1 MINRSPLLPDEDTLV
16 IPNGWRRRIHPRRG
30 GSPGPKITPDAVA
43 EQTVAGF
50 LKSAEENFER
60 VLGAAG
66 TAPELAAAARAQ
78 LAGEPDP
85 RGAAVLAMF
94 VLDGPRYYAHQ
105 DDLVDAWVSAH
116 GVVFA
121 ACALAELC
129 GLQELYEAGRG
140 GRRIG
145 SVRPVEPGERGGRLL
160 PDGALRVRTLLAAAG
175 DEEYAEAVER
185 LAERRAVFM
194 QRVLTAYLVPTRQDW
209 VDELCEDHDGIMRG
223 LMLSSLGSAR
233 QLDTLGAAAQL
244 TVSDC
249 YDPGVL
255 RSMAEGVGAAV
266 APLMANALDRWMKSA
281 PRRKGLLEVL
291 GVLPSDEAFR
301 ALVERRANKHVS
313 VELTKAM
320 KRFPVRAMR
329 ELAVAGATDLLEE
342 HVIGNRELAEAA
354 LPTLPAPV
362 REAVEAI
369 IGGSAS
375 MAEAAPGD
383 LPDLLVE
390 PPWARPKKTTTQTV
404 IKGLTVPDKRSV
416 RWGEDEQHGWANG
429 RLSYPTALIHGGED
443 NSDTWGFPPVC
454 ESGPRWEKNVEDFKA
469 GRLTGRLELG
479 VLMLGPDELTRP
491 LLSGWTLDDPY
502 RHSTSDIDN
511 WGKLLAAR
519 YELDALPILF
529 PYAKSDPQACG
540 GLLLPFLTA
549 EVAAL
554 MADWLIRLKKAR
566 IHPEAWFAR
575 HGNDAVPFLVPD
587 ALGKAG
593 PKRRAA
599 EGALRH
605 LARVNGRSTVVE
617 AARSHGNEAAQ
628 AIDTLLAAEP
638 EDVPKPPQL
647 PTWADPAV
655 LPRLLVD
662 GGRKALP
669 VSSVRHVLDILA
681 LSTPDEPHA
690 GVAVIKETC
699 DTASLAAFA
708 WNMFERWRQHGE
720 RTADKWAVTAVGLLG
735 DDAAARG
742 LTPLVHAWPGQNGH
756 TKAVAGVDALAL
768 IGSETALMLL
778 DSIARKAKFGAIKEY
793 AQWKMEAVADRLGLS
808 GEQLADRL
816 VPSFGLDADG
826 GMTLDYGP
834 RRFRVGFDEA
844 LRPYVTDEDG
854 AWRKDL
860 PKPGV
865 KDDAALAPAAHRAF
879 GELKKSVRTVAADQ
893 IKRLEQAMVAGRTW
907 TQDEFGEL
915 FVRHPLVWHIA
926 RRLVWTCGGVPFRLA
941 EDRTFADV
949 EDRTLADVEDR
960 TLAGVEGRTPAPA
973 AEALIGLAHPV
984 TLGPALDAWVE
995 IFADYE
1001 LTQPFPQLA
1010 RPVYELTAEER
1021 KAVRLSRFEGV
1032 SVPFGKVLGLTRR
1045 GWQRG
1050 DVISD
1055 GVEEWISRPLPNG
1068 RHLVVN
1074 LHPGFYKG
1082 SIDYNPEQRLE
1093 AVWLAGAPGNFRDR
1107 DAGTFGDLNP
1117 VIASEILA
1125 DLATVTEDV
1134 S

>member
-1 MINRSPLLPDEDTLV
+1 MTDRSPLLPDEDTLV
-16 IPNGWRRRIHPRRG
+16 VPNGWRRRIHPRRG
-30 GSPGPKITPDAVA
+30 GSPGPKITPDPAA

-50 LKSAEENFER
+50 LQSADEDIER
-60 VLGAAG
+60 VLGAEG
-66 TAPELAAAARAQ
+66 TAPDLAAAARAQ

-85 RGAAVLAMF
+85 RGAAVLALV
-94 VLDGPRYYAHQ
+94 VLTKASYPGNQ

-129 GLQELYEAGRG
+129 GLQESYEPGRG

-145 SVRPVEPGERGGRLL
+145 SVRLVEPGKRGGWLL

-175 DEEYAEAVER
+175 DEEYAETVER
-185 LAERRAVFM
+185 LAERRDGFM
-194 QRVLTAYLVPTRQDW
+194 QRALTAYLVPTRQDW
-209 VDELCEDHDGIMRG
+209 VDELCQDHDEVARG
-223 LMLSSLGSAR
+223 LMLSSLGSAH
-233 QLDTLGAAAQL
+233 QLEMLGAAAQL

-249 YDPGVL
+249 YYPEVL

-266 APLMANALDRWMKSA
+266 APLMADALDRWMKSA

-313 VELTKAM
+313 AELTKAM

-329 ELAVAGATDLLEE
+329 ELAAAGATDLLEE
-342 HVIGNRELAEAA
+342 HVIGHRELAEAA

-362 REAVEAI
+362 REAVEAV
-369 IGGSAS
+369 IGGSAF

-390 PPWARPKKTTTQTV
+390 PPWARPEKKTAQTV
-404 IKGLTVPDKRSV
+404 VRGLTVPGQRSV
-416 RWGEDEQHGWANG
+416 RWDKDEQYGWANG
-429 RLSYPTALIHGGED
+429 RVSYPTALVQGGMD

-454 ESGPRWEKNVEDFKA
+454 ERGPRWEKHVEDFKA
-469 GRLTGRLELG
+469 GRLNGRLELG
-479 VLMLGPDELTRP
+479 VLMVGPDELTRP
-491 LLSGWTLDDPY
+491 LLSGWTLNDPN
-502 RHSTSDIDN
+502 RHSSCDIKN

-529 PYAKSDPQACG
+529 PYAKGDPQACG
-540 GLLLPFLTA
+540 GLLVPFLTA

-554 MADWLIRLKKAR
+554 MASWLIRLKKAR
-566 IHPEAWFAR
+566 THSEAWFAR

-605 LARVNGRSTVVE
+605 LAGANGRSTVVE

-628 AIDTLLAAEP
+628 AIDTMLAAEQ
-638 EDVPKPPQL
+638 EDLPKPPRL
-647 PTWADPAV
+647 PAWADPAV
-655 LPRLLVD
+655 LPQLLLN
-662 GGRKALP
+662 GERKALP

-690 GVAVIKETC
+690 GVAAIKDTC

-720 RTADKWAVTAVGLLG
+720 RSADKWAVTAVGLLG
-735 DDAAARG
+735 DDAAARS
-742 LTPLVHAWPGQNGH
+742 LTPLIHAWPGQNGH
-756 TKAVAGVDALAL
+756 TNAVAGVDALAL

-793 AQWKMEAVADRLGLS
+793 AQGKMEAVADRLGLS

-865 KDDAALAPAAHRAF
+865 KDDAALAPAAYRAF
-879 GELKKSVRTVAADQ
+879 GELKKGVRTVAADQ
-893 IKRLEQAMVAGRTW
+893 IKRLERAMVAGRTW

-949 EDRTLADVEDR
+949 EDRTLV
-960 TLAGVEGRTPAPA
+960 PA
-973 AEALIGLAHPV
+973 AEAVIGLAHPA
-984 TLGPALDAWVE
+984 TLGAARDAWME

-1001 LTQPFPQLA
+1001 LIQPFPQLA

-1021 KAVRLSRFEGV
+1021 KAVRLFHFEGV

-1045 GWQRG
+1045 GWERG
-1050 DVISD
+1050 EVISD
-1055 GVEEWISRPLPNG
+1055 GVEEWISRPLPDG

-1074 LHPGFYKG
+1074 LYPGFYKG
-1082 SIDYNPEQRLE
+1082 GIDYNPEQRLDV
-1093 AVWLAGAPGNFRDR
+1093 VWLAGAPGNFRDR

-1125 DLATVTEDV
+1125 DLSTVTEDV